1 MSRVNVLT
9 VLATILAVFT
19 LGVWIGRQWFP
30 PHELE
35 VVDGLVVEKR
45 CYTWTE
51 RCNYLGRGFNTAI
64 YCERPKRYRCL
75 MYSWW

>member
-1 MSRVNVLT
+1 MDRSPVVS
-9 VLATILAVFT
+9 
-19 LGVWIGRQWFP
+19 